1 MDEFDFD
8 IFIKEIS
15 DVIVDPVQ
23 TMHYITERSTILVE
37 RFLVSYL

>member
-15 DVIVDPVQ
+15 DVIVDPEK
-23 TMHYITERSTILVE
+23 TMNYITERSTVLVE